1 MEQSFDAIIVGAGV
15 IGSSIAYNLSKRGN
29 KVLVLEKG
37 QVAGKAS
44 SAAAGMLGAQTE
56 LEDNSPL
63 FRLAKASRL
72 MFPDL
77 AEDLKQLSGID
88 IELQQN
94 GIYKVATAERE
105 VSKLQRLIRIQNELG
120 EEAYWVTPTELRDQ
134 EPALSLL
141 TFGAMYMPNDG
152 QVSAPALTTALA
164 TSAVALGA
172 EILEHTGVEQLLE
185 KDGRV
190 VGVKTAVRQFYADN
204 VIVAGGAWSEALL
217 KEAAVTLETYPV
229 KGECMSV
236 KTTTR
241 VVNGTI
247 FSDGCYIV
255 PKADNRLIIGATEK
269 ADTFDETVTLE
280 GIAKLMECAMHIIPE
295 LKRAEWDSAWAGI
308 RPQTMDGVPY
318 LGEHQGK
325 KGLYIATGHYRNGI
339 LLAPIT
345 GKVIADLIDGVEMDS
360 EWKSAFQINRKT
372 GVDLS

>member
-1 MEQSFDAIIVGAGV
+1 MKQSFDAIIVGAGV
-15 IGSSIAYNLSKRGN
+15 IGSSIAYNLSKRGH

-56 LEDNSPL
+56 LEDDSPL
-63 FRLAKASRL
+63 FRLAKASRS

-77 AEDLKQLSGID
+77 AEDLKRLSGID

-94 GIYKVATAERE
+94 GIYKVATAECE
-105 VSKLQRLIRIQNELG
+105 VSNLQRLIRIQNELG
-120 EEAYWVTPTELRDQ
+120 EEASWVKPTELRDQ

-164 TSAVALGA
+164 TSAVALGT
-172 EILEHTGVEQLLE
+172 EILEHTDVQQLLE

-190 VGVKTAVRQFYADN
+190 VGVKTAVRQFYADH

-217 KEAAVTLETYPV
+217 NETEVKIETYPV

-236 KTTTR
+236 KTSR
-241 VVNGTI
+241 RLIKGTI

-280 GIAKLMECAMHIIPE
+280 GIAKLMECAMHILPE
-295 LKRAEWDSAWAGI
+295 LKRAEWDRAWTGI

-318 LGEHQGK
+318 LGEHPDK

-345 GKVIADLIDGVEMDS
+345 GKVIADLIDGVGIDL
-360 EWKSAFQINRKT
+360 EWKSSFQITRNT
-372 GVDLS
+372 QNV